1 MRGRKFQKNCTDECQ
16 RKGLSAL
23 HRLPDDVEFKDI
35 AEEVSFLAA
44 IQEGQE
50 DLNQGRLI
58 SNEEMKKRI
67 DSWISV

>member
-1 MRGRKFQKNCTDECQ
+1 MSVKEMV
-16 RKGLSAL
+16 LSAL

-35 AEEVSFLAA
+35 AEEVAFLAA

-50 DLNQGRLI
+50 DLIQGRLI

-67 DSWISV
+67 DSWTSV